1 MNYRKLGASPL
12 RVSQL
17 CLGTMMFGDQTDE
30 REAAN
35 IVASAREQQINF
47 VDTADVYSQGACE
60 RILGPLLKP
69 DRDRWILASKIGN
82 AMGATPNRSRYS
94 RHWIMTGVNGSLTR
108 LGSDYLDILYLHR
121 DFEDDA
127 LDEPLRAIDDLI
139 RTGKLRAW
147 GVSNFRGWRIAE
159 AVRLADSIGMPRP
172 AVSQPYYNLLNRLPE
187 VEVLPACANY
197 GLGVVPYSPIA
208 RGVLSG
214 KYQPQA
220 QPPAGSRMARGDKRI
235 AQTEFRSES
244 LQVAQKLQA
253 HCQAKG
259 AELIHFAVAWVLAN
273 RTVSSVIAG
282 PKTLA
287 QWQQYFGALNYDWT
301 AQDEELVNSLVPIGH
316 PSTPGFSDP
325 SYPVLGRKV
334 A

>member
-325 SYPVLGRKV
+325 SYPVLGRKI

>member
-1 MNYRKLGASPL
+1 MNYRKLGDSPL

-17 CLGTMMFGDQTDE
+17 SLGTMMFGDQTDE

>member
-139 RTGKLRAW
+139 RTGKVRAW